1 MNKLD
6 WITIKWFDYPNLP
19 KAILQIPISF
29 DGINQIQ
36 YLQLDTG
43 SPDSFLFG
51 YQLSKLINNNDQSLN
66 DDEIY
71 FNGSIGGHDFSNFKF
86 KHLKNFGEDRAKQGQ
101 EKIGL
106 LGTDFF
112 KNKILIID
120 FIRNQILI
128 SNSLI
133 IIDKLNYNFN
143 FINTLNNP
151 ANEMIFSVFLNNYE
165 IEKILYDTGH
175 STSSLKF
182 LKKENW
188 QSFVGEIDN
197 KKLIKDSISTIE
209 TSFVTY
215 RQKTKKTLRIGKFVF
230 NDPELAFDN
239 NKLSKESKLNGIL
252 ENKPFLNSCIII
264 DFINFKFGVSK

>member
-1 MNKLD
+1 MNKHN
-6 WITIKWFDYPNLP
+6 WIKIKWYNYPHLP
-19 KAILQIPISF
+19 KAILQIPISLE
-29 DGINQIQ
+29 GIDQDQ

-43 SPDSFLFG
+43 SSDSILFG
-51 YQLSKLINNNDQSLN
+51 YQFSKLINESDPRRN
-66 DDEIY
+66 DDEIF
-71 FNGSIGGHDFSNFKF
+71 FNGSIGEHNFSNFKF

-120 FIRNQILI
+120 FIRNRILI
-128 SNSLI
+128 SNSLE
-133 IIDKLNYNFN
+133 IIDKLDYNFN

-151 ANEMIFSVFLNNYE
+151 ANVMIFSVSLNNCE

-182 LKKENW
+182 LKKEDW
-188 QSFVGEIDN
+188 QSFVNEIDN
-197 KKLIKDSISTIE
+197 KKLIKDSIRTIQ
-209 TSFVTY
+209 TNFFSY
-215 RQKTKKTLRIGKFVF
+215 RQKTNVKLRIGRFTF
-230 NDPELAFDN
+230 NNPELAFDN
-239 NKLSKESKLNGIL
+239 NELSKKSKLNGIL
-252 ENKPFLNSCIII
+252 GNKPFCNSCIIL